1 MALRNLNRIQI
12 FAGTLIILL
21 TGFYQAWSGKDFES
35 FGRFIQLPDTLRT
48 DSVNQDSLDSLPY
61 RSSKTPTYR
70 QKDRLGDPFSSQQSP
85 SPLLLKDPSG
95 LKLDV
100 EIDTG
105 MNYTIYEKIGDI
117 NYKPTSTMS
126 FEEFSRIQEE
136 KMIRNYWKTRSLGLD
151 GESAVSG
158 RKLIPPIYISPLFDR
173 IFGGS
178 YVDITPNG
186 FVNLDFGGRWQRL
199 DNPSIPIRQ
208 QRNGGFEFDQ
218 QISMNVTGKIGEKLS
233 VLANFDN
240 NNSFDFENDL
250 KVEYT
255 GFDEEIIKKIE
266 FGNVS
271 LPLNNSLISGAQS
284 LFGIKTQL
292 QFGKLFVTG
301 VASTQRGQSDMIEIE
316 SGVQGREFEIKASD
330 YDENRHFFL
339 GHFFRD
345 HYGIEPGQWLNLIP
359 HVQSGVNITRV
370 EVYLVNKNNSVEAL
384 RSIVAFMDLGE
395 GDATNIYNP
404 AIVPSSANPPT
415 SNDANN
421 LYNSLKDDPAVR
433 DIDQVAAA
441 LSGRFGMEKGVDYEV
456 ISSARKLSETEY
468 TFNSALGYI
477 SLSRKLQS
485 DEALA
490 VSFEYTLNGKTYRV
504 GELSDN
510 YSNRG
515 ENELIVLKLLRPAK
529 INIQAPSWDLMMK
542 NIYNLNASQVNP
554 EGFELKII
562 YRDDNTGINNPSL
575 HEGQKTKDIPLVQIM
590 GLDQLNGSGVRQ
602 KDGNFDFIEGITIN
616 PVNGQ
621 IIFPVTEPF
630 GSHLRKAF
638 TPQETHLINKYVY
651 DTLYNTTK
659 SEAELETGKN
669 KFYIAGRFQSGSS
682 SEIMLPGINI
692 SENSVRVMA
701 GNTPLVEEVDYRVDY
716 NLGKVTILNQGV
728 LNSGKKIMISYEK
741 ADLFNFQTR
750 NLLGTRLD
758 YRVHDDF
765 NIGATM
771 LYVNERPIVSRVNIG
786 DEPTRNLQYG
796 FDLNYRSDSR
806 FLTRMVDA
814 LPFLSTKETSTI
826 TLNAEFAQLRPGTSN
841 IVGGDGTSYIDDFEG
856 AQLPFSMGNEPLNW
870 SLASTPATED
880 NRFEIPGVPL
890 GEGFRR
896 AKIAWY
902 VIDNVFYRQG
912 GPYVPPNISKE
923 DQQNYYVTGF
933 LPQELWNKS
942 PDEVPINERIFD
954 VAYFPRE
961 RGQYNYNPD
970 IVRGEVPLLR
980 DSTAN
985 WAGITRAITSDV
997 DFDKNNIEYIE
1008 FWLMDPFADDP
1019 VKGRV
1024 LDGVFNR
1031 RNKDGGIVYFNL
1043 GSVSEDF
1050 IPDNRHGFE
1059 NGLPSE
1065 TPPDQTKFDTTP
1077 WGRVTTQ
1084 QYLTN
1089 AFDNSPSARQNQ
1101 DVGMDG
1107 LSNADEKSY
1116 FAQIPEISSLDDP
1129 SADDFK
1135 YFLDAEYDQRDA
1147 KILERYKNFNGMERN
1162 SPVSDSRGNNSLP
1175 NNEDLNKDNTI
1186 SDVEEYYEYK
1196 LDLRPGK
1203 MQIGTNYIVDKINA
1217 KGVDWYLVRIPI
1229 REPDRIHGN
1238 IQGFK
1243 SIRFIR
1249 MYLTDFAQPVVL
1261 RMARFQLVGSQWRR
1275 YNKSLSEGEFRNI
1288 PETDLSNMTV
1298 SVVGKEENG
1307 DRSGSKI
1314 PYVVPPGVKVDRDI
1328 TSAIYKEVNE
1338 QALQICV
1345 DNLEDRDI
1353 RAAFKNVS
1361 IDLVNYGR
1369 VKMFFHAQSPDAR
1382 DNEVSA
1388 FLRLGS
1394 DFTENYYEIE
1404 VPLKITPD
1412 GSVHPEEIWPDE
1424 NQIDVPFEKLQEV
1437 KSARNR
1443 LSGKYSSSNENST
1456 TTLSFSQQ
1464 YGRYVITVVGNPKLN
1479 DVQSLMIGVKN
1490 PNTGRSDDEMPKTV
1504 CIWANELR
1512 VANFNSEAGWA
1523 ANARVNAKLADFA
1536 NVTAS
1541 TRYTSFGFGGIQQ
1554 RIADRSREEIREYDI
1569 SANVNL
1575 EKIMPG
1581 NTGIKI
1587 PMYVSYENSQSTPK
1601 YDPRDPDILLTSALA
1616 SFNSNEERGD
1626 YRQIAENNMTRR
1638 SINFTNVRKE
1648 KLKEDAKSHFYDIE
1662 NLSLSY
1668 SYSDLIETGFER
1680 ETFLYKSYRANL
1692 AYNYSQEPSFIE
1704 PFKNL
1709 GLFKSPYLQ
1718 LIRDFNFSLM
1728 PSSVSI
1734 RADLDRKFQKIQLR
1748 NSELTTEGI
1757 LPTYEKYFFFN
1768 RFYNMRWNLSR
1779 NLALEYRAD
1788 ANAVID
1794 EGEGEI
1800 TDEVKGQIINNLK
1813 NLGRMNNFRQ
1823 TVSANYRAPF
1833 DKLPFTDWVS
1843 AEYQYAGGYTWTG
1856 ETVISDTI
1864 SFGNL
1869 LQNNREQ
1876 RLNGKIDMV
1885 RLYNKVKF
1893 LKEINTPVRRRPAAR
1908 TGRPDTVAQKP
1919 DFKLLKGF
1927 ARMLMGLRSIN
1938 ATYAL
1943 REGTILPG
1951 YNQRPFLFGLDSG
1964 FNSPGLKFLLGSQD
1978 PSIRR
1983 KAAENNWLV
1992 ANPFMTTPFSQIRS
2006 EEVNLTGTI
2015 EPFQDLR
2022 IQVNIEKNK
2031 SENYQEIFRINESGS
2046 AFESLTPF
2054 RGGSYTISFL
2064 PIKTAFKKDDSDNN
2078 SAVFRQFIENREII
2092 RSRLESL
2099 NTSGEY
2105 SDKMQ
2110 DVLIPAFIAAYAGK
2124 NAYASSLSPFPN
2136 IPMPNWRLD
2145 YRGLTNIGNL
2155 GDLFSSINIS
2165 HAYNSEYRINNFSA
2179 SLDYQNPSQLEFRN
2193 RVEDY
2198 PLASQ
2203 NQDGQLT
2210 PLYVVSQA
2218 VIMERFAPLIG
2229 VNVTT
2234 RSRIQA
2240 RIDYN
2245 RERNIALQISN
2256 GNVTELKS
2264 SDFTFSFGFTKAN
2277 LKLPFKVD
2285 GETIVLDN
2293 DLTFK
2298 ADLSIRDT
2306 RTIQRKMVE
2315 VDSLGQVRSDNIVT
2329 SGNIN
2334 FQLRP
2339 TLSYVLNERL
2349 NLSCYFERNIN
2360 EPRISSSFPRR
2371 ASAFGVQVR
2380 FSLAQ

>member
-1 MALRNLNRIQI
+1 MALRNFNRIR
-12 FAGTLIILL
+12 FFSATLVLLVSGLPQARSGWILHV
-21 TGFYQAWSGKDFES
+21 ES
-35 FGRFIQLPDTLRT
+35 FDQVLQLQDTVRSDT
-48 DSVNQDSLDSLPY
+48 INQDSLDSLPY
-61 RSSKTPTYR
+61 RSSKIPTYT
-70 QKDRLGDPFSSQQSP
+70 QKDRFGDPFSSQQSP
-85 SPLLLKDPSG
+85 SPLLLKDPST

-117 NYKPTSTMS
+117 NYKPASTMS
-126 FEEFSRIQEE
+126 FEEFSKIQEQR
-136 KMIRNYWKTRSLGLD
+136 MIRNYWKTRSLGLD

-284 LFGIKTQL
+284 LFGVKTQL

-316 SGVQGREFEIKASD
+316 SGVQGREFEVRASD

-339 GHFFRD
+339 GHFFRQ

-395 GDATNIYNP
+395 GGADKPT
-404 AIVPSSANPPT
+404 ANT
-415 SNDANN
+415 SND
-421 LYNSLKDDPAVR
+421 LYNSVKDDPMVR
-433 DIDQVAAA
+433 DMDEVTSA
-441 LSGRFGMEKGVDYEV
+441 LASRGMEKGLHYEV

-468 TFNSALGYI
+468 TFNPTLGYI

-490 VSFEYTLNGKTYRV
+490 VSFEYTLNGQTYRV

-510 YSNRG
+510 YGDRG
-515 ENELIVLKLLRPAK
+515 ENELIILKLLRPAK
-529 INIQAPSWDLMMK
+529 INIDAPTWDLMMK
-542 NIYNLNASQVNP
+542 NIYNLNAAQINP

-575 HEGQKTKDIPLVQIM
+575 HEGQMTKDVPLVQIM

-602 KDGNFDFIEGITIN
+602 KDGNFDFIEGITVN
-616 PVNGQ
+616 PVTGQ

-630 GSHLRKAF
+630 GDHLRKSFA
-638 TPQETHLINKYVY
+638 PQETNLVDKYVY

-669 KFYIAGRFQSGSS
+669 KFFISGRFQSGSS

-692 SENSVRVMA
+692 SENSVRILA
-701 GNTPLVEEVDYRVDY
+701 GNTPLVEGVDYRVDY

-728 LNSGKKIMISYEK
+728 LNSGKKIMINYEK

-758 YRVHDDF
+758 YRLHDDF

-806 FLTRMVDA
+806 FLTRLVDA

-841 IVGGDGTSYIDDFEG
+841 IVGGDGTSYIDDFEA
-856 AQLPFSMGNEPLNW
+856 AQLPFNMGNEPLNW
-870 SLASTPATED
+870 AVASTPETTD
-880 NRFEIPGVPL
+880 NRFLIDDPL
-890 GEGFRR
+890 GHGYRR
-896 AKIAWY
+896 AKISWY
-902 VIDNVFYRQG
+902 TIDNIFYRES
-912 GPYVPPNISKE
+912 GPYLPPNITRE
-923 DQQNYYVTGF
+923 DRENYYVTGF

-954 VAYFPRE
+954 IAYFPNE
-961 RGQYNYNPD
+961 RGPYNYNPD
-970 IVRGEVPLLR
+970 FIMNAGTPWFVEPKL
-980 DSTAN
+980 N
-985 WAGITRAITSDV
+985 WGGISRAITSDV

-1008 FWLMDPFADDP
+1008 FWLMDPFSDDP

-1024 LDGVFNR
+1024 LDGVVNEPNR
-1031 RNKDGGIVYFNL
+1031 DGGLLYFNL
-1043 GSVSEDF
+1043 GSVSEDV

-1059 NGLPSE
+1059 NGLPAE
-1065 TPPDQTKFDTTP
+1065 TPPDQTKFDTTQ

-1089 AFDNSPSARQNQ
+1089 AFDNSPSARENQ

-1107 LSNADEKSY
+1107 LKNEDEKSFPNY
-1116 FAQIPEISSLDDP
+1116 PSKIRELDDP

-1135 YFLDAEYDQRDA
+1135 YFLDPEYNEKDA
-1147 KILERYKNFNGMERN
+1147 KILERYKHFNGLERN

-1175 NNEDLNKDNTI
+1175 NNEDLNRDNTI
-1186 SDVEEYYEYK
+1186 SDIEEYYEYK

-1203 MQIGTNYIVDKINA
+1203 MEIGSNNIVDKISA

-1229 REPDRIHGN
+1229 REPGRIHGN

-1249 MYLTDFAQPVVL
+1249 MYLTDFNQPVVL

-1275 YNKSLSEGEFRNI
+1275 YNKSLSDGEFRNI

-1307 DRSGSKI
+1307 ERSESKI
-1314 PYVVPPGVKVDRDI
+1314 PYVVPPGVKIDRDI

-1345 DNLEDRDI
+1345 DNLEDRDS

-1361 IDLVNYGR
+1361 LDLVNYGR
-1369 VKMFFHAQSPDAR
+1369 VKMFFHAQSPNAR

-1412 GSVHPEEIWPDE
+1412 GTVVPEEIWPEE
-1424 NQIDVPFEKLQEV
+1424 NEIDVPFEKLQEV

-1443 LSGKYSSSNENST
+1443 LSGKYSSSSENSST
-1456 TTLSFSQQ
+1456 NLSFSQQ
-1464 YGRYVITVVGNPKLN
+1464 HGRYIITVVGNPTLN
-1479 DVQSLMIGVKN
+1479 DIQSLMIGVKN
-1490 PNTGRSDDEMPKTV
+1490 PNSGRGDDEASKTV

-1512 VANFNSEAGWA
+1512 VANFNNEAGWA
-1523 ANARVNAKLADFA
+1523 ANARMNAKLADFA

-1554 RIADRSREEIREYDI
+1554 RIADRSREEITEFDV
-1569 SANVNL
+1569 SANVNVDKML
-1575 EKIMPG
+1575 PG

-1587 PMYVSYENSQSTPK
+1587 PMYVSYETSKSTPK
-1601 YDPRDPDILLTSALA
+1601 YDPRDPDILLSSALA
-1616 SFNSNEERGD
+1616 SFSSNEERGN
-1626 YRQIAENNMTRR
+1626 YRDMAQNNIMRR

-1648 KLKEDAKSHFYDIE
+1648 KLKEDAKPHFYDIE
-1662 NLSLSY
+1662 NFSASY

-1680 ETFLYKSYRANL
+1680 ESFLYKSFRANL
-1692 AYNYSQEPSFIE
+1692 AYNFTIEPSFIE
-1704 PFKNL
+1704 PFKNI
-1709 GLFKSPYLQ
+1709 GLLKSPYLQ
-1718 LIRDFNFSLM
+1718 LIRDFNFSLT
-1728 PSSVSI
+1728 PSSISV

-1748 NSELTTEGI
+1748 NSDLTTEGI

-1768 RFYNMRWNLSR
+1768 RFYNVRWNLSR
-1779 NLALEYRAD
+1779 SLALEYRAD

-1800 TDEVKGQIINNLK
+1800 TDEVKGEIINNLK
-1813 NLGRMNNFRQ
+1813 NFGRMNHFRQ
-1823 TVSANYRAPF
+1823 TVSANYRVPF
-1833 DKLPFTDWVS
+1833 DKLPFTDWMS
-1843 AEYQYAGGYTWTG
+1843 AELQYAGGYTWSG

-1876 RLNGKIDMV
+1876 SVNAKLDMV
-1885 RLYNKVKF
+1885 KLYNKIKF
-1893 LKEINTPVRRRPAAR
+1893 LKDINSPVRRRPSP
-1908 TGRPDTVAQKP
+1908 TGRQDTTAQRPDM
-1919 DFKLLKGF
+1919 KLVKGF

-1938 ATYAL
+1938 ATYRL
-1943 REGTILPG
+1943 TEGTILPG

-1983 KAAENNWLV
+1983 KAAQNNWLV
-1992 ANPFMTTPFSQIRS
+1992 ANPYMTTPFSQVRS
-2006 EEVNLTGTI
+2006 EDLNLTGNI

-2022 IQVNIEKNK
+2022 IQISIKKTK
-2031 SENYQEIFRINESGS
+2031 SENYQEIFRINEGGS

-2054 RGGSYTISFL
+2054 RGGSYSISFL
-2064 PIKTAFKKDDSDNN
+2064 PIKTAFFKDDADNK
-2078 SAVFRQFIENREII
+2078 SQVFQDFIENRTIVKN
-2092 RSRLESL
+2092 RLESM
-2099 NTSGEY
+2099 NSGEY

-2110 DVLIPAFIAAYAGK
+2110 DVLIPAFLAAYTGR
-2124 NAYASSLSPFPN
+2124 NAATGSLSPFPN
-2136 IPMPNWRLD
+2136 IPMPNWRID

-2155 GDLFSSINIS
+2155 ADIFSSINIS
-2165 HAYNSEYRINNFSA
+2165 HSYSSEYRINNFSA
-2179 SLDYQNPSQLEFRN
+2179 SLDYQDPSRLEFKH

-2198 PLASQ
+2198 PLATP
-2203 NQDGQLT
+2203 NQDGRLS

-2218 VIMERFAPLIG
+2218 VIIERFAPLVG
-2229 VNVTT
+2229 VNITT
-2234 RSRIQA
+2234 RSRLQA

-2264 SDFTFSFGFTKAN
+2264 SDFTFSFGFTKTG
-2277 LKLPFKVD
+2277 LRLPFKVQ
-2285 GETIVLDN
+2285 GETIVLNN

-2298 ADLSIRDT
+2298 TDLSIRDT
-2306 RTIQRKMVE
+2306 RTLQRKMVE
-2315 VDSLGQVRSDNIVT
+2315 VDSLGQVRSDNIIT

-2339 TLSYVLNERL
+2339 TISYVLNERL

-2371 ASAFGVQVR
+2371 ASAFGFQVR